1 MASERKLSGR
11 LRGVSL
17 GPGSPDLITVR
28 GLEALRSSGV
38 IYYPDTGRG
47 SRCLAVIGHYGLED
61 RAKPFSVDMK
71 DRDSAERSYDGARR
85 AVRADLEK
93 GVDVAV
99 VCEGCVSLYSTVFR
113 ILSAGGFCGF
123 ELVPGVSSPS
133 AAAAEAGVCLCLGSG
148 GVAVVAG
155 GALRDIESAVEKFE
169 SVVVLKPA
177 RGIAPLVREKGLDF
191 VYCRDLGGEGHLVTG
206 RGEDIAD
213 GDFPYFSL
221 LIVSKKLNRC
231 RET

>member
-1 MASERKLSGR
+1 MASEQKPSGR

-38 IYYPDTGRG
+38 IYYPVAGRG
-47 SRCLAVIGHYGLED
+47 GRCLAVLSHYGLDD
-61 RAKPFSVDMK
+61 RAKPFAVDMK
-71 DRDSAERSYDGARR
+71 DRASAERSYAGARS
-85 AVRADLEK
+85 AVRADLER
-93 GVDVAV
+93 GIDVAV

-113 ILSAGGFCGF
+113 VLGAGGFCGF

-133 AAAAEAGVCLCLGSG
+133 AAAAAAGVCLGLGNG
-148 GVAVVAG
+148 GVAVVTG

-177 RGIAPLVREKGLDF
+177 PGIAPLVREKGLDF

-206 RGEDIAD
+206 REEDIAD
-213 GDFPYFSL
+213 EDFPYFSL
-221 LIVSKKLNRC
+221 LIISKRLNKC